1 MRSSKQIGAET
12 FVKNNGERIVEKWNR
27 GWGIDVWR
35 IGLSEHTKEE
45 EERRPIRYVFEVKE
59 SISDIFTELPCSRDL
74 ENLGQLMVLLPI
86 LAFIADAVD
95 VVACIYVIS
104 SLCMFSRSRNL
115 FCLQFHG
122 ATMSG

>member
-45 EERRPIRYVFEVKE
+45 DSRHEMIHLGGFEN
-59 SISDIFTELPCSRDL
+59 SDPDRFFQVIGD
-74 ENLGQLMVLLPI
+74 G
-86 LAFIADAVD
+86 AV
-95 VVACIYVIS
+95 
-104 SLCMFSRSRNL
+104 
-115 FCLQFHG
+115 
-122 ATMSG
+122 

>member
-45 EERRPIRYVFEVKE
+45 EEDCRGRLMPLYELYVGA
-59 SISDIFTELPCSRDL
+59 SP
-74 ENLGQLMVLLPI
+74 
-86 LAFIADAVD
+86 
-95 VVACIYVIS
+95 
-104 SLCMFSRSRNL
+104 FS
-115 FCLQFHG
+115 F
-122 ATMSG
+122 